1 LKKVRVLWLLNHTTL
16 RKFEVDQLKASGV
29 NEIFMPKSFPY
40 SEGNLSAN
48 VDYSH
53 DSELTIPQEAIALL
67 NAQDWYASPS
77 DEAWAVAN
85 EFFDVAI
92 IGFFPGQ
99 IDAATRCFEGAII
112 LRVFGLSKGYSYSK
126 LLYDEVGSHIV
137 RRIKLLGSRFW
148 FGAGYAHLK
157 NCERHFIASR
167 DCFLPVGLKG
177 ELSIESW
184 EGKLDKIL
192 FVCPRIGTSPYF
204 ENIYNQFIKDFAE
217 FDYSIGGA
225 QPIPVKDPSVLGYV
239 SSEQHDFNMKQHRVM
254 FYHSTEPNHIH
265 YHPFEAIRVG
275 MPLLFM
281 AGGML
286 DLMGG
291 MGLPGRCSTIA
302 EAQKKARRIMDGDT
316 SLVEAIQKS
325 QIALLAPMTR
335 AACEQ
340 PWQAGFQKVLLA
352 LQQMRNEPPRP
363 PKKKRIGIVVP
374 VEYRGGSLRGA
385 KLLAEAVYEGGRQA
399 GESVEVVLLHLDKPE
414 SYPPEEF
421 DDFSGR
427 ILTRPF
433 KWKFIDGDAAR
444 RAMRYAGY
452 EGWEPKLDKYS
463 VVDDGIN
470 QLEDCDLWIIVSDR
484 ISTPLLPIRPTVLMV
499 YDYLQRY
506 VNILPDG
513 ADQPYLEAA
522 RSAIKVLVTTE
533 FTRQDAL
540 QYAGVTPA
548 KVAKLPMLSPD
559 FSGKHN
565 NAIETRTYFLWTTN
579 AAWHKNHENALKALK
594 YYYEELDGRLFCH
607 VTGVGTDNL
616 LKGAAKH
623 LKPLKNIV
631 EGSPALK
638 SKLKWLGE
646 LPDRNYQHVLANSAF
661 LWHAGLI
668 DNGTFSVV
676 EAAGLEIPS
685 LSSDYPA
692 MREIDAQ
699 FSLNLSW
706 MNARQPKH
714 MASQLKE
721 MELSYVSRRELLPT
735 SEQLAS
741 QSVPRLASAYWQVI
755 RKCL

>member
-1 LKKVRVLWLLNHTTL
+1 MKKVRVLWLLNHTTL

-29 NEIFMPKSFPY
+29 SEIFMPKRFPY

-48 VDYSH
+48 VDYTH
-53 DSELTIPQEAIALL
+53 DAGLTIPFEALEVL

-77 DEAWAVAN
+77 DEAWKIAN
-85 EFFDVAI
+85 DYFDVAI

-99 IDAATRCFEGAII
+99 IDAATRSFNGAVI
-112 LRVFGLSKGYSYSK
+112 LRVFGLSKGYSYSQ
-126 LLYDEVGSHIV
+126 LLYEEVGHHIV
-137 RRIKLLGSRFW
+137 RRIKSLGTRFW
-148 FGAGYAHLK
+148 FGAGYDHLK
-157 NCERHFIASR
+157 DCEQNFLASR
-167 DCFLPVGLKG
+167 NCFLPVGLKG
-177 ELSIESW
+177 EVDVDSW
-184 EGKLDKIL
+184 EGKLSKIL

-204 ENIYNQFIKDFAE
+204 EGIYKSFVKDFRD

-225 QPIPVKDPSVLGYV
+225 QPISVSDPSVLGYV
-239 SSEQHDFNMKQHRVM
+239 SAEQHDFNMKQHRLM

-291 MGLPGRCSTIA
+291 GSLPGRCRTIE
-302 EAQKKARRIMDGDT
+302 EARKKARRIMDGDT
-316 SLVEAIQKS
+316 KFVQSIQQS
-325 QIALLAPMTR
+325 QLNLLAPMSQTH
-335 AACEQ
+335 CEG
-340 PWQAGFQKVLLA
+340 PWRSGFQKVLQN
-352 LQQMRNEPPRP
+352 LQLIRDEPPRLVR
-363 PKKKRIGIVVP
+363 KKRIAVIVP

-385 KLLAEAVYEGGRQA
+385 KLLAEAVREGSSQMNEPA
-399 GESVEVVLLHLDKPE
+399 EVVFLHLDKPD

-421 DDFSGR
+421 VEFSGK
-427 ILTRPF
+427 ILTRPY
-433 KWKFIDGDAAR
+433 KWKYIDGDTAR

-452 EGWEPKLDKYS
+452 EGWEPKADKYA

-470 QLEDCDLWIIVSDR
+470 QLEDCDLWIVVSDR
-484 ISTPLLPIRPTVLMV
+484 ITVPLLPLRPNVLMV

-506 VNILPDG
+506 VNILPNG

-522 RSAIKVLVTTE
+522 RSATKVLVTTE

-540 QYAGVTPA
+540 QYAGVPPE
-548 KVAKLPMLSPD
+548 KVAKVPMLSPD
-559 FSGKHN
+559 FSAKHN
-565 NAIETRTYFLWTTN
+565 NSVEVREYFLWTTN

-594 YYYEELDGRLFCH
+594 YYYEELDGQLYCH
-607 VTGVGTDNL
+607 VTGVGTDKL
-616 LKGAAKH
+616 LKGDTKH
-623 LKPLKNIV
+623 LKPLLKIV
-631 EGSPALK
+631 EGSKPLK

-646 LPDRNYQHVLANSAF
+646 LPDHNYQYALANSAF

-699 FSLNLSW
+699 FSLNLNW
-706 MNARQPKH
+706 MNARQPKQ

-721 MELSYVSRRELLPT
+721 MELNYVSRRSLLPT
-735 SEQLAS
+735 PQQLAD
-741 QSVPRLASAYWQVI
+741 QSVPRLAGAYWQVI
-755 RKCL
+755 KKCL